1 MVEGLCRRAL
11 LASSSMPPP
20 PPDDAIWSC
29 RDCRWLWAAAGKVA
43 GLRGTTTKEE
53 LPTGDVA
60 AKSAVNVVAAA
71 DFFVMV
77 ADIDCCVDEPSAE
90 RSGSRM

>member
-1 MVEGLCRRAL
+1 M
-11 LASSSMPPP
+11 
-20 PPDDAIWSC
+20 
-29 RDCRWLWAAAGKVA
+29 A

-71 DFFVMV
+71 AAVLTAEEDFFVTMV
-77 ADIDCCVDEPSAE
+77 AD
-90 RSGSRM
+90 

>member
-1 MVEGLCRRAL
+1 M
-11 LASSSMPPP
+11 

-29 RDCRWLWAAAGKVA
+29 RRDCRWLWAAAGKVA

-71 DFFVMV
+71 AAVLTAEEDFFVTMV
-77 ADIDCCVDEPSAE
+77 ADC
-90 RSGSRM
+90 